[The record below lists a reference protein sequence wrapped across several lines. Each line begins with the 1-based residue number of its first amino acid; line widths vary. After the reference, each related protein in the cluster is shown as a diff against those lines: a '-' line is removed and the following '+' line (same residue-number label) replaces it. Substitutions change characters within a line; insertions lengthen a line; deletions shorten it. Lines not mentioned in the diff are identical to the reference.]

1 MAAGVLNPPDSTAV
15 RDRSELI
22 LAQLDRLPTISSAI
36 ARLLAVTGDEGS
48 STRDL
53 IAVIEPDPS
62 LTASV
67 LRMVRRSDLGA
78 SREDMTVG
86 KAVLLL
92 GFSAVRNA
100 AIAHQFFDV
109 LSNPQADAA
118 ANARRNELWRHS
130 IMTACA
136 AEALATAMKGGPT
149 AGEAFV
155 AGLLHDI
162 GKIALDTC
170 FPKSFARVMERAQQ
184 ETQCVCDLENEVFG
198 LDHTV
203 AGRRLAARWELPP
216 SVVEAIWLHHQQP
229 DHLPSSTENAA
240 LVRLVHLADG
250 LVRTDALGFSGSRHA
265 FDADAVCRMVGV
277 DRNAASKT
285 VETLPQRA
293 ASLCEAIGLDS
304 VETLSARIETLSRAN
319 AELSRLTGRLSEENR
334 RLSTRDTA
342 HTALAGL
349 LGLSHADGP
358 LGQTCAVVAKAL
370 CDSTGCDAAVVL
382 TLDVGET
389 HVHVGACSAGN
400 THAEIVEN
408 AARFG
413 FDAPCPP
420 GTWGPVNSETRE
432 LFERC
437 TGDANSG
444 ALRTLILGSGS
455 VAVLRIGSG
464 HPAVENLGALVRA
477 LSATINA
484 ARSRRSA
491 ERMTQELLDLN
502 RRLASAQVELARQR
516 SLSMI
521 AAMAGGAAHELNNP
535 LAVISG
541 RAQLELTRCSDAD
554 VRKIWQTISEQ
565 AHRASDMVSELMDFA
580 KPRPP
585 VPTVVSLVEAVQT
598 AFQRCGERFSADAA
612 QFRLDFA
619 DANAAAYCDP
629 EQLALILE
637 AILTNALEATDGNA
651 AAVEVNSRATTSDET
666 VRLRVKDDG
675 VGMVPEVLEHALDP
689 FYSHRPAGRGRGLG
703 LSRAYRLAEINGGR
717 LWIESSPQLGTTVT
731 IELPA
736 RASISTP

>member
-1 MAAGVLNPPDSTAV
+1 MAVGVLNPPDSTAV

-36 ARLLAVTGDEGS
+36 ARLLAVTGDDHS

-67 LRMVRRSDLGA
+67 LRMVRRADLGA
-78 SREDMTVG
+78 SREDMTVS
-86 KAVLLL
+86 KAVRLL
-92 GFSAVRNA
+92 GFTAVRNA
-100 AIAHQFFDV
+100 AIAHQFFDI

-136 AEALATAMKGGPT
+136 AEALATAMKNGPT

-155 AGLLHDI
+155 AGLLHDL
-162 GKIALDTC
+162 GKIALDAC

-184 ETQCVCDLENEVFG
+184 ETQCACDLENEVFG

-203 AGRRLAARWELPP
+203 AGRRLATRWDLPC

-229 DHLPSSTENAA
+229 DHLPSSTEHAA

-277 DRNAASKT
+277 DRDAARKI
-285 VETLPQRA
+285 VETLPKRA
-293 ASLCEAIGLDS
+293 APLCEAIGLDS
-304 VETLSARIETLSRAN
+304 VETLAARIETLSRAN
-319 AELSRLTGRLSEENR
+319 TELSRLNGRLSEENR
-334 RLSTRDTA
+334 KLSSREGT

-349 LGLSHADGP
+349 MGFSQVDGP
-358 LGQTCAVVAKAL
+358 LGQTCAAVARAL
-370 CDSTGCDAAVVL
+370 CDATDCDAAVVL
-382 TLDVGET
+382 TLDIGGT
-389 HVHVGACSAGN
+389 HVHVGACSGAN

-408 AARFG
+408 AGRFG
-413 FDAPCPP
+413 FDASTPP
-420 GTWGPVNSETRE
+420 GTWGSVGGELRE
-432 LFERC
+432 VFEGC
-437 TGDANSG
+437 TGDDNSV
-444 ALRTLILGSGS
+444 ALRALTLGSES
-455 VAVLRIGSG
+455 IAVLRTRPGQTSID
-464 HPAVENLGALVRA
+464 NLGALIRA
-477 LSATINA
+477 LSATITA

-516 SLSMI
+516 SLAMVAS
-521 AAMAGGAAHELNNP
+521 MAGGAAHELNNP

-541 RAQLELTRCSDAD
+541 RAQLELARCPDAE

-565 AHRASDMVSELMDFA
+565 AQRASDMVSELMDFA
-580 KPRPP
+580 KPRAP
-585 VPTVVSLVEAVQT
+585 VPTSVRLVDAVQT
-598 AFQRCGERFSADAA
+598 VFQRCGERFSADSA

-619 DANAAAYCDP
+619 DAGVAVYCDP
-629 EQLALILE
+629 QQFALILE
-637 AILTNALEATDGNA
+637 AVLTNALQATDGNA

-736 RASISTP
+736 RG